1 MKWEIMFDYRWK
13 STEIEGENSFTHS
26 LNRDLRT
33 AYFGLGTILRT
44 LEGTKE
50 KKISAAME
58 IVF

>member
-1 MKWEIMFDYRWK
+1 MFDYRWK